1 MPYDKATL
9 GQIAEQEEEENKKD
23 GAFLGVKKKFDEFE
37 CPYDALLDDYDP
49 GMTTATTRRLFDE
62 LGKMVQKENGLAET
76 LVTAK
81 SRAASPLD
89 FMPADSMASSRYFR
103 CCWC

>member
-37 CPYDALLDDYDP
+37 CPLCSANNP
-49 GMTTATTRRLFDE
+49 FDE
-62 LGKMVQKENGLAET
+62 FGNSDE
-76 LVTAK
+76 VTCSWCGVSFVATVDEDAK
-81 SRAASPLD
+81 LKLREP
-89 FMPADSMASSRYFR
+89 
-103 CCWC
+103 